1 MMLKHPLKES
11 MQLIQIFAKQHFLK
25 REAKEKRRQAELA
38 GPQLRDSQYFL
49 MEKIIFL
56 INFCPI
62 MAASPFSHP
71 NFYV

>member
-11 MQLIQIFAKQHFLK
+11 MQLIKIFAKQHFLN

-49 MEKIIFL
+49 IEKDH
-56 INFCPI
+56 
-62 MAASPFSHP
+62 FSD
-71 NFYV
+71 